1 MLRGRPASPTV
12 LDMSSD
18 QPGSAPPPSGSTPP
32 GPPAAPAPGPP
43 GAPAPSH
50 GSAPGAPAP
59 PSQPPHGYPTPG
71 AQPPSGGGG
80 GKGKKTGLIIGLVLL
95 ALLLIGGIV
104 TALILILGGDDDS
117 DDNDE
122 PKADEGYLTVVEE
135 FTQAFDD
142 RDCATLIELQ
152 PDRFDDVEDCEDNFP
167 FEDADDFSIDVT
179 DTEVTDIDDEDNP
192 TEATVK
198 VTYTVTSEDSSGD
211 ENEEEFITDFEV
223 EKDGDTWIVANAVD
237 RTDDGGDSDGG
248 DSSSDDGDSSDGGGD
263 SGSEPAEPGAEPAEP
278 DASEN

>member
-1 MLRGRPASPTV
+1 M

-32 GPPAAPAPGPP
+32 GPPAAPGPAPAPGPP

-50 GSAPGAPAP
+50 GAAPGAPAP

-71 AQPPSGGGG
+71 AQPPSGDGG

-95 ALLLIGGIV
+95 ALLLLGGIA

-117 DDNDE
+117 DDKDD
-122 PKADEGYLTVVEE
+122 PKADEGYLTVVED

-179 DTEVTDIDDEDNP
+179 DTEVVEIDDEDNP

-237 RTDDGGDSDGG
+237 RTDGDDSDRDDG
-248 DSSSDDGDSSDGGGD
+248 DSSSDDGEESGGGG
-263 SGSEPAEPGAEPAEP
+263 SGSEPAEP